1 MGKDS
6 ITYDNFPQEELAKIC
21 EAENNA
27 EVMQKF
33 INETIEYKNNFE
45 KRREEILFKW
55 ATYMNSFWDEGNDL
69 GEEDHYHQQWDWG
82 SDLLDCMDEYIESEN
97 KKIR

>member
-55 ATYMNSFWDEGNDL
+55 AT
-69 GEEDHYHQQWDWG
+69 
-82 SDLLDCMDEYIESEN
+82 
-97 KKIR
+97 

>member
-1 MGKDS
+1 
-6 ITYDNFPQEELAKIC
+6 
-21 EAENNA
+21 
-27 EVMQKF
+27 
-33 INETIEYKNNFE
+33 
-45 KRREEILFKW
+45 
-55 ATYMNSFWDEGNDL
+55 MNSFWDEGNDL